1 MFVRVCNGIRSSGRD
16 SWRHDGRDDDARWL
30 VKVSRRTGE
39 NRALCEA
46 RLVLAFV
53 CGHVRSMCWE
63 AGMTG
68 RRGCRIVGAFVN
80 EAEADGLPGAA
91 AFGCWVWHS
100 GKMKLVM
107 QSFHGEVG
115 GGGSPGSL
123 PMWNAQVTWAHTCKI
138 QIVVKIAK
146 SSCSFKVSR
155 KEQTEGRA
163 KIWCRG
169 CQFQFKVVS
178 AQRSL
183 FRALGPVTTVFSDGG
198 HHLQS
203 GRPPCQVPQLP

>member
-1 MFVRVCNGIRSSGRD
+1 MHYRVAATRKRRAYAVPLLLWVVRMFVRVCNGIRSSDRD

-91 AFGCWVWHS
+91 AFGCWV
-100 GKMKLVM
+100 
-107 QSFHGEVG
+107 
-115 GGGSPGSL
+115 
-123 PMWNAQVTWAHTCKI
+123 
-138 QIVVKIAK
+138 
-146 SSCSFKVSR
+146 
-155 KEQTEGRA
+155 
-163 KIWCRG
+163 
-169 CQFQFKVVS
+169 
-178 AQRSL
+178 
-183 FRALGPVTTVFSDGG
+183 
-198 HHLQS
+198 
-203 GRPPCQVPQLP
+203 